1 MAPYEETLFIVAVL
15 AAGAF
20 IAWLVARYL
29 TERARERERRSRVV
43 ETQIERFAE
52 AREFVEFARSDTGYA
67 WLRADSGEVR
77 VRRGLLLLL
86 VAGLLFACLGG
97 ALLVNAARLAG
108 ATDPNVLGNRADAQ
122 WWGTVWL
129 ALGLGSMA
137 ASFVIARLGRA
148 WGLVPPNDSR
158 RRETPGE

>member
-20 IAWLVARYL
+20 LAWLTARYL

-43 ETQIERFAE
+43 EAQIERFAE
-52 AREFVEFARSDTGYA
+52 AREFVDFARSDTGHA
-67 WLRADSGEVR
+67 WLRADSGEMR
-77 VRRGLLLLL
+77 VRRGLLLLI
-86 VAGLLFACLGG
+86 VAGLLFGCLGG
-97 ALLVNAARLAG
+97 ALLINAARLAG

-122 WWGTVWL
+122 WWGTVWM
-129 ALGLGSMA
+129 ALGAGSLA

-148 WGLVPPNDSR
+148 WGLIPPDGGG
-158 RRETPGE
+158 RRETRGE

>member
-1 MAPYEETLFIVAVL
+1 MAPYEETIFIAAVL

-20 IAWLVARYL
+20 LAWLVARYV

-67 WLRADSGEVR
+67 WLRADTGEMR
-77 VRRGLLLLL
+77 VRRGLLLLI
-86 VAGLLFACLGG
+86 VVGLLFACLGG
-97 ALLVNAARLAG
+97 ALLVNASRLAG
-108 ATDPNVLGNRADAQ
+108 ATDPNVLGNRAGAQ

-129 ALGLGSMA
+129 ALGAGSLV
-137 ASFVIARLGRA
+137 ASFVIARLARA
-148 WGLVPPNDSR
+148 WDLLPRDGSG
-158 RRETPGE
+158 RRETRGE